1 MTFKDSKAYTAKIIR
16 APALLHDTRVF
27 LSHWDEGLSVD
38 ENIQKAISDNIF
50 ARPARFYVKQFLTAF
65 RERYIFGD
73 EWDAALR
80 KLVRKGKDDAV
91 IDRVLYYHTAHADNL
106 LYDFVVNYIF
116 TAQSRGIEYISTKN
130 AQEYIKNLSD
140 EGKTTS
146 KWGDTVCNRVAR
158 NTLTSLRDFHILE
171 GNVKKRIAPVYLP
184 IEAFLYIAFS
194 IGMKI
199 EAGDK
204 VVNHQDWR
212 LFLIDAATVERLFLE
227 AHQNGFLSYQTA
239 GNLVRIQHRFKS
251 IGEVVDA
258 IVS

>member
-1 MTFKDSKAYTAKIIR
+1 MNFKDSKAYTAKIIKV
-16 APALLHDTRVF
+16 PALLHDTKVF
-27 LSHWDEGLSVD
+27 LSHWEEKLPVD
-38 ENIQKAISDNIF
+38 ENIRKAVLENIF
-50 ARPARFYVKQFLTAF
+50 GRPARLYVKHFLAAF
-65 RERYIFGD
+65 KERYIFGD
-73 EWDAALR
+73 ERDAALR

-91 IDRVLYYHTAHADNL
+91 IDRVLYYHTAHADKL

-116 TAQSRGIEYISTKN
+116 AAQSRGIEYISTKDV
-130 AQEYIKNLSD
+130 QEYIKNLSD

-158 NTLTSLRDFHILE
+158 NILTSLRDFHVLE

-184 IEAFLYIAFS
+184 MEAFLYIAFS
-194 IGMKI
+194 IGREV

-204 VVNHQDWR
+204 VVNHQDWK
-212 LFLIDAATVERLFLE
+212 LLLIDAATVERLFLE

-239 GNLVRIQHRFKS
+239 GNLVRIEHRFKS